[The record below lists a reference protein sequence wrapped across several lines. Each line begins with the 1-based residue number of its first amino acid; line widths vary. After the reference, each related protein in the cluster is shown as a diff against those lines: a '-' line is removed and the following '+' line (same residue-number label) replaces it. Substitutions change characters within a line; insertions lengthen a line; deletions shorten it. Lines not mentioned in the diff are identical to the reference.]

1 MALTFWD
8 AQQTVNTTTTGDQ
21 FQPKVTQLADGS
33 IVVVYEAYVSATDT
47 DIMFQRYDALG
58 SRIGVETVVNPPST
72 NYQLR
77 SDITALT
84 TGGFVV
90 TYADFQTHQLF
101 AQKYTA
107 GGVANGGP
115 IILSSSVD
123 VISTDLFPPVA
134 QGMANGAFVVIYPTL
149 NFASATSGT
158 DLVGVVVNPAG
169 IVQPVFLA
177 SQTTVF
183 SEFAP
188 SVALTDSGNMLVVSA
203 RVSTDSDVGLVLLSP
218 TGSLISGS
226 NMAISTSIESAPS
239 ITHLS
244 NDLFV
249 VTWNTNIA
257 GSIGKDI
264 HAKIINNQG
273 VAQGPE
279 FKINATTLGDQFF
292 SKVTALADG
301 KFMVVYSTSG
311 TPGDLHAQMFNPDGT
326 QFGGEL
332 TISNS
337 GAGALSTIPDVV
349 TLADG
354 RVAVVWP
361 DTNSDGSGTGINM
374 QILDPREGLFRGT
387 ANADKIY
394 GHDGNN
400 DDLYGMAG
408 NDTIWGFVG
417 NDVLHGGAD
426 DDTLYGGLDSDK
438 LYGDAGNDNLFGED
452 GTDLL
457 VGGAG
462 ADRLDGGAGTDT
474 ASYAGSLAGVTVDL
488 SLFLSPPQVS
498 AGDASGDILVSIENL
513 QGSSFDDTLTGNFST
528 SIVNGGS
535 GNDTLKGGS
544 ILNGD
549 DGDDILTGSRILN
562 GGAGIDKLNIVN
574 GFVGAIDGGADRD
587 LLDMSAITDGTVW
600 VDFGYNLGPNQLF
613 LFNFIFT
620 VGSASVTNMES
631 MIGTSFND
639 TMRGDRGSNFIDG
652 GAGDD
657 TILGYSPYD
666 TLTPY
671 ASLGDVI
678 QGGTGNDLLFSGT
691 GNDLLDGG
699 ADDDM
704 IEVGGGTDTVVTG
717 TGNDTIYF
725 SPNCGTDTVTDFS
738 GGAGVVDVMKLYG
751 FGTAFDTFAE
761 VQAAASQHGA
771 DTWIVLPGTT
781 IILQNFTA
789 TTLAADDFVLV

>member
-8 AQQTVNTTTTGDQ
+8 TQQTVNTTTTGDQ

-33 IVVVYEAYVSATDT
+33 IVVVYEAYVSVTDT

-58 SRIGVETVVNPPST
+58 NRIGGETVVNPPST

-77 SDITALT
+77 SDITALS

-107 GGVANGGP
+107 GGVADGGP

-123 VISTDLFPPVA
+123 VISSDLFPPVV

-177 SQTTVF
+177 SQTTAF

-188 SVALTDSGNMLVVSA
+188 AIALTDSGNIMVVST
-203 RVSTDSDVGLVLLSP
+203 RVSSDADIGSVLLSP

-226 NMAISTSIESAPS
+226 SLAISTSIESAPS

-279 FKINATTLGDQFF
+279 FKVNPTTLGDQFF

-301 KFMVVYSTSG
+301 KFMVVYSTNG
-311 TPGDLHAQMFNPDGT
+311 TTGDLHGQMFNPDGT

-332 TISNS
+332 TISNT
-337 GAGALSTIPDVV
+337 GAGSLSTIPDVV

-361 DTNSDGSGTGINM
+361 DTVSDGSGTGINM
-374 QILDPREGLFRGT
+374 QILDPREGFFRGT

-400 DDLYGMAG
+400 DDFYGMAG
-408 NDTIWGFVG
+408 NDTIWGFIG

-426 DDTLYGGLDSDK
+426 NDTLYGGLDSDK
-438 LYGDAGNDNLFGED
+438 LYGDAGNDNLYGED

-462 ADRLDGGAGTDT
+462 ADRVDGGNGIDT
-474 ASYAGSLAGVTVDL
+474 ASYAGSTTGVTVDL
-488 SLFLSPPQVS
+488 TLATAQIS
-498 AGDASGDILVSIENL
+498 AGDASGDVLANIENL
-513 QGSSFDDTLTGNFST
+513 QGSNFNDTLTGNFST
-528 SIVNGGS
+528 SVLTGGS
-535 GNDTLKGGS
+535 GNDVLAGGS

-549 DGDDILTGSRILN
+549 DGNDTLKGYGIFN
-562 GGAGIDKLNIVN
+562 GGAGEDTMIIGD
-574 GFVGAIDGGADRD
+574 GHYGAIDGGSGRD
-587 LLDMSAITDGTVW
+587 LLDMSSITQGSIW
-600 VDFGYNLGPNQLF
+600 IDFGYNLGPYNYF
-613 LFNFIFT
+613 SFNYIYT
-620 VGSASVTNMES
+620 VSNAAITGVES

-639 TMRGDRGSNFIDG
+639 NMRGDRESNYIDG

-657 TILGYSPYD
+657 IILGYSPYD

-671 ASLGDVI
+671 ASLGDVML
-678 QGGTGNDLLFSGT
+678 GGAGNDTMFSGT
-691 GNDLLDGG
+691 GNDYLDGG
-699 ADDDM
+699 ADDDT
-704 IEVGGGTDTVVTG
+704 IEVGDGTDTVVTG

-725 SPNCGTDTVTDFS
+725 SPHCGTDTITDFS
-738 GGAGVVDVMKLYG
+738 GGPGVVDVLKLYG
-751 FGTAFDTFAE
+751 FGTAYDTAAE
-761 VQAAASQHGA
+761 VIAASSQHGL
-771 DTWIVLPGTT
+771 DTWITLPGTT

-789 TTLAADDFVLV
+789 TNLANDDFVFV